1 MFTMCC
7 QPPKFRMLNPSL
19 VRVSTCFCYRMRN
32 SLLRGLL
39 ATPKPTIHRQCN
51 LETSAADFRVLTAAA
66 GCTTAEDKSIFLID
80 LLIRRSGFVDFLP
93 AEHNNMLFLG
103 GGDGCH
109 MVLAARSSVAPVK
122 PPVGQAS
129 GTLARGTVTIS
140 RSIRVR
146 LLG

>member
-103 GGDGCH
+103 GGMDATWFLRHGR
-109 MVLAARSSVAPVK
+109 VWPPSSHPWVK
-122 PPVGQAS
+122 QA
-129 GTLARGTVTIS
+129 GLWPEEQ
-140 RSIRVR
+140 
-146 LLG
+146 